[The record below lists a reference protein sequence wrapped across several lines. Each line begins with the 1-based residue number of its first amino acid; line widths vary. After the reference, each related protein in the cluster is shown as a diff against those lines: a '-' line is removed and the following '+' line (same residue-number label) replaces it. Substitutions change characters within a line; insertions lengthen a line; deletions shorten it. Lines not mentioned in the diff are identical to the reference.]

1 MSAVGVILMRVF
13 RVIFLACLIS
23 VLTGTAFAKNDKD
36 KGDKDWGY
44 WGGKG
49 KGGETYTAPE
59 FNFAGSLKYELLAIA
74 AGSVVLLERR
84 RRRRRASV
92 K

>member
-1 MSAVGVILMRVF
+1 MRVF
-13 RVIFLACLIS
+13 RVIFLASLIS
-23 VLTGTAFAKNDKD
+23 VLAGTAFAKNDKD
-36 KGDKDWGY
+36 QDDKGWGY
-44 WGGKG
+44 EGAKV

-74 AGSVVLLERR
+74 GVGVVLLERR
-84 RRRRRASV
+84 RRRRRALV

>member
-1 MSAVGVILMRVF
+1 MKVF
-13 RVIFLACLIS
+13 RVIFLAGLIS
-23 VLTGTAFAKNDKD
+23 VLAGTAFAKNDKD
-36 KGDKDWGY
+36 KGDKGWGWGY
-44 WGGKG
+44 EGGKG

-74 AGSVVLLERR
+74 GGGVVLLERR
-84 RRRRRASV
+84 RRRRRALV